1 MLRTEPPSSTHGVD
15 LPHHGLLRHPP
26 LPGLATIVGLRAR
39 IPGQH
44 GVQRALIQRP
54 PYGHKRSG
62 EIQTID

>member
-1 MLRTEPPSSTHGVD
+1 LLRTELPSTTHGVD
-15 LPHHGLLRHPP
+15 LPHHGPLRHPP

-54 PYGHKRSG
+54 PYGDKHFG
-62 EIQTID
+62 EFQTID